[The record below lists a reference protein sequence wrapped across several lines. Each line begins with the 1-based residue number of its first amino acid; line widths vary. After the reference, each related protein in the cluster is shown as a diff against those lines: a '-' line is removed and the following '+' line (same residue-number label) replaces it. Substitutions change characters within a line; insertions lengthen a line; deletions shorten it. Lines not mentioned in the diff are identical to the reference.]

1 MGEPMAL
8 DLMKAGTPLLVSN
21 RSPSKSAILAEAG
34 VVVAKD
40 PAEVFARCD
49 VVISNVLEN
58 VRLIAE
64 AAREAGISSPLLDA
78 CHALYRETRALDSGT
93 PIWLRWSAGS
103 SREQRPSYDG
113 LRPAK
118 EAA

>member
-1 MGEPMAL
+1 M
-8 DLMKAGTPLLVSN
+8 SH

-40 PAEVFARCD
+40 PAEVFARCA

-78 CHALYRETRALDSGT
+78 CHALYRETRALGLGDADMVAMVRR
-93 PIWLRWSAGS
+93 I
-103 SREQRPSYDG
+103 EQRT
-113 LRPAK
+113 ATIV
-118 EAA
+118 

>member
-1 MGEPMAL
+1 
-8 DLMKAGTPLLVSN
+8 VSN

-78 CHALYRETRALDSGT
+78 CHASIVKPGPWVSGT

-103 SREQRPSYDG
+103 SREQQPSYDG